1 MAERTLLSMMFAQK
15 TLKVSSVMGKKI
27 KKNEPAR
34 TPLDKRLL
42 DKLIGKQFSFISLI
56 QAFRWTLM
64 IYSRRDRKTRENKN
78 LLYKSIL
85 FHIEQFNV
93 VLSRQ
98 LDLDVPQL

>member
-1 MAERTLLSMMFAQK
+1 
-15 TLKVSSVMGKKI
+15 
-27 KKNEPAR
+27 
-34 TPLDKRLL
+34 
-42 DKLIGKQFSFISLI
+42 
-56 QAFRWTLM
+56 M
-64 IYSRRDRKTRENKN
+64 IYNRRHRKTRENKN

>member
-42 DKLIGKQFSFISLI
+42 DKLTGKHNFPL
-56 QAFRWTLM
+56 
-64 IYSRRDRKTRENKN
+64 
-78 LLYKSIL
+78 
-85 FHIEQFNV
+85 
-93 VLSRQ
+93 
-98 LDLDVPQL
+98 